1 MFVGHFIHDLV
12 VCIVDSQVHALLTS
26 GGNDALCPVRSW
38 VWELLF
44 RVPALKSIVNWACCD
59 FLMEISVAWC
69 QRGLSL
75 QLQLRIN
82 VINNHQ
88 VPF

>member
-1 MFVGHFIHDLV
+1 MLCVQCVVGCGSYHSI
-12 VCIVDSQVHALLTS
+12 
-26 GGNDALCPVRSW
+26 
-38 VWELLF
+38 
-44 RVPALKSIVNWACCD
+44 VPALKSIVNWACCD

-75 QLQLRIN
+75 QLQLRIT

-88 VPF
+88 VPLLSEKPKFLFQSCE